1 MVQEVNN
8 ELDQV
13 KKVKCRKLMV
23 KIINKKISHKIQ
35 FSANQMNKAGPFVE
49 FYMDPAYSSGLQ
61 KL

>member
-23 KIINKKISHKIQ
+23 KIINKKKLVT
-35 FSANQMNKAGPFVE
+35 K
-49 FYMDPAYSSGLQ
+49 YSLVQ
-61 KL
+61 TR

>member
-23 KIINKKISHKIQ
+23 KIINKKKISHKIQ

-49 FYMDPAYSSGLQ
+49 FYTDPAYSSGLH
-61 KL
+61 